1 MNKLLVIIGREY
13 GTRVRTKFF
22 LVSTIL
28 MPLFIAMTGVLPG
41 LLFSMKTGGAT
52 RLAVYDETGKLY
64 EPVRQSLTA
73 GREREGR
80 RGEGAK
86 GGGGVTTM
94 RGPGSMDRDE
104 QMREM
109 GRAMGAR
116 YEVEGVQANGRARA
130 EVLGELNGRV
140 LRDEI
145 DGYVVLPS
153 DIFESNRAEYYSS
166 NTSDIITNKQIESGV
181 SRGVVEQRMR
191 DANIDGERVR
201 ELSREVEVE
210 AQKVKEG
217 GVERDTGG
225 SFGLAMGVGLFIYAA
240 LLLYGQVILQSV
252 VEEKTTRIAEVLFS
266 SVNSFHLML
275 GKLVGVSLVGLTQ
288 LAIWGAFLGFF
299 VAYGAAMLAA
309 SGVDFALPAV
319 PASFFIYALL
329 FFVVGFMTYATIFVL
344 VGAMVTSEKEAGQM
358 AMPVIFMSVISVY
371 LIFPVIRSPNS
382 SFAFW
387 ISIAPFFSP
396 VTMLVRIVTETPP
409 FWQIA
414 LALANGVAAT
424 LGLTWVAARVY
435 RTGMLMYGKSATIP
449 EMLRWVRRA

>member
-13 GTRVRTKFF
+13 GSRVRTKFF
-22 LVSTIL
+22 VVSTIL

-52 RLAVYDETGKLY
+52 RLAVYDETGRLY

-73 GREREGR
+73 ERERGGR
-80 RGEGAK
+80 GGAAK
-86 GGGGVTTM
+86 GGAKTV

-116 YEVEGVQANGRARA
+116 YEVEAVQANGRARA
-130 EVLGELNGRV
+130 EVLSELNGRV

-145 DGYVVLPS
+145 DGYVVLPP

-166 NTSDIITNKQIESGV
+166 NTGDLITKNQIVGGV
-181 SRGVVEQRMR
+181 TRGVVEQRMR

-225 SFGLAMGVGLFIYAA
+225 SFGLAMGIGLFIYAA

-266 SVNSFHLML
+266 SVNSFQLML

-288 LAIWGAFLGFF
+288 LAVWGAFLGLF

-344 VGAMVTSEKEAGQM
+344 IGAMVTSEKEAGQM

-382 SFAFW
+382 PFAFW

-414 LALANGVAAT
+414 LALANGVATT

>member
-13 GTRVRTKFF
+13 SSRVKTKFF
-22 LVSTIL
+22 LISTIL

-73 GREREGR
+73 GQGR
-80 RGEGAK
+80 DGRGGAK
-86 GGGGVTTM
+86 AGGVPM
-94 RGPGSMDRDE
+94 RGPAGADRDE

-109 GRAMGAR
+109 GKALGAR
-116 YEVEGVQANGRARA
+116 YEVEGVQADGRARA
-130 EVLGELNGRV
+130 EILEALNNRV
-140 LRDEI
+140 RKDEI

-166 NTSDIITNKQIESGV
+166 NTGDFITSEQIESGV
-181 SRGVVEQRMR
+181 SRGVTEQRMR

-201 ELSREVEVE
+201 ELSKRVEVE
-210 AQKVKEG
+210 AQKVREG

-225 SFGLAMGVGLFIYAA
+225 SFGLAMGIGIFIYAA

-252 VEEKTTRIAEVLFS
+252 VEEKTTRISEVLFS
-266 SVNSFHLML
+266 SVNSFQLML
-275 GKLVGVSLVGLTQ
+275 GKLIGVSLVGLTQ
-288 LAIWGAFLGFF
+288 IAIWGTFLGVFA
-299 VAYGAAMLAA
+299 AYGAAMLAA

-319 PASFFIYALL
+319 PVSFFIYAAL
-329 FFVVGFMTYATIFVL
+329 FFVVGFLMYATIFVL

-414 LALANGVAAT
+414 LSLAVGVATT